1 MTRNTLV
8 SIGEAL
14 IDFIPDRAGCAFSD
28 VGAFSPKLGGA
39 PANVCG
45 AYAKL
50 GGKARMLTQLGDDP
64 FGHKILDELRDAG
77 IDVGCIRLTDE
88 ANTALAFVSSGENGE
103 RTFSFYRK
111 PSADMLYRAEYIT
124 PETLDD
130 AYALHFCSVSLG
142 DFPMKQAHAAAIR
155 RAREQ
160 GSIVSFDP
168 NLRFPLWNDTQA
180 LRDTVLEFLPQADI
194 VKISDEELEFLTGTD
209 DIRKALPR
217 LLVGNVQLVLY
228 TLGKDGATALTAET
242 QAHVDGLP
250 GKAVDT
256 TGAGDGFAGSFLW
269 MLHRRGVERGGLG
282 ALSRETLLECLHF
295 SNAFCTRSVQKRGAI
310 ASYPALEDVLAD
322 LQKTEYKE
330 NTI

>member
-1 MTRNTLV
+1 MTGDTLV
-8 SIGEAL
+8 AIGEAL
-14 IDFIPDRAGCAFSD
+14 IDFIPDRAGCAFAQ

-50 GGKARMLTQLGDDP
+50 GGRARILTQLGDDP
-64 FGHKILDELRDAG
+64 FGHKIVDELCEAG
-77 IDVGCIRLTDE
+77 IDVDCIRLTDE
-88 ANTALAFVSSGENGE
+88 ANTALAFVSSGANGE

-111 PSADMLYRAEYIT
+111 PSADMLYRAEYVT
-124 PETLDD
+124 DEALAD

-142 DFPMKQAHAAAIR
+142 DFPMKRAHVAAIG

-168 NLRFPLWNDTQA
+168 NLRFPLWNDRNA
-180 LRDTVLEFLPQADI
+180 LHDTVLEFLPMADV

-209 DIRKALPR
+209 DIHKALPR
-217 LLVGNVQLVLY
+217 LLAGNVKLVLY
-228 TLGKDGATALTAET
+228 TLGKDGATALTADAE
-242 QAHVDGLP
+242 AHVDGLP

-269 MLHRRGVERGGLG
+269 MLHQKGVQRADL
-282 ALSRETLLECLHF
+282 ASLSEETLLECLRF

-310 ASYPALEDVLAD
+310 ASYPTLGDVLGD
-322 LQKTEYKE
+322 LRR
-330 NTI
+330 